1 MLHGIAKFIL
11 NRFQSTADQ
20 HPRIAQRENL
30 YLGVGKSPM
39 RGIVNTV
46 GEILLEKQATL
57 DARGLMCPMPIVHLA
72 KKVKEMK
79 SGQVL
84 ELLADDVGAK
94 EDVPAWCSRTGNQLV
109 GTEEE
114 DKLLKFYIRIK

>member
-1 MLHGIAKFIL
+1 
-11 NRFQSTADQ
+11 
-20 HPRIAQRENL
+20 
-30 YLGVGKSPM
+30 M
-39 RGIVNTV
+39 RGSAKTAE
-46 GEILLEKQATL
+46 GLRLQKDATL
-57 DARGLMCPMPIVHLA
+57 DARGLMCPMPIVQLA

-94 EDVPAWCSRTGNQLV
+94 EDVPAWCSRTGQQLV

-114 DKLLKFYIRIK
+114 GKLLKFYIKMK